1 MDIESS
7 QGCHV
12 RRQALEQLSFCI
24 IRPALANERVQT
36 NAAAQV
42 VLTLKTLWRHCTAH
56 LVMSP
61 LEFLRRLPAL
71 VLRPRRPGMVARRL
85 ARAAA
90 SWRTIQGSERR

>member
-1 MDIESS
+1 LTRLTDGINVS
-7 QGCHV
+7 
-12 RRQALEQLSFCI
+12 ALSK
-24 IRPALANERVQT
+24 ERGQY
-36 NAAAQV
+36 NAAWQV
-42 VLTLKTLWRHCTAH
+42 VLPRKTLWRHCTTH